1 MSKRYRA
8 IYDAK
13 GLAYEIENGEVTF
26 MRDDHSDDAQIGP
39 QVIRDI
45 EPYQSMVDGSMITS
59 RSQHREHLKRHNCFE
74 VGNEKMESKPPAPP
88 QGRDTERRIALHRQL
103 GDMSDRQ
110 ANQILKQLRR

>member
-26 MRDDHSDDAQIGP
+26 MRDDFGNDAQSGP

-45 EPYQSMVDGSMITS
+45 DPYKSMVDGSMITS
-59 RSQHREHLKRHNCFE
+59 RSEHREHLKRHNCFE
-74 VGNEKMESKPPAPP
+74 VGNEKMESKPPPP
-88 QGRDTERRIALHRQL
+88 QGRDSERRIALHRQL

>member
-26 MRDDHSDDAQIGP
+26 MRDDHSDEAQTGP
-39 QVIRDI
+39 QIIRDI
-45 EPYQSMVDGSMITS
+45 DPYQSMVDGSMIGS

-74 VGNEKMESKPPAPP
+74 VGNEKMESKPSAP
-88 QGRDTERRIALHRQL
+88 QSNDRRIALHRQL